1 MTQDGKPVTLARIF
15 RFWTP
20 MAGTWLMMSLEGPFL
35 AAIIA
40 RLDDPKQNLAA
51 FGVAFSVAILI
62 EAPVIMM
69 LSASTALVDGPASF
83 RLLRRFT
90 CLINGALTVIM
101 LAMLLTPLWRI
112 VAASGI
118 GLPPR
123 VVELTQIAL
132 LVLLPWPAAIGYWR
146 FYQGLLIRHGLTRLV
161 AYGTVTRLLTM
172 AITGLILFATTRL
185 PGALIGATALSAG
198 VCVEAVVNRMMVQGL
213 VRAVIGNT
221 DESASARA
229 LTYRRIT
236 AFYTPLALTSLLGL
250 GVHPAVAFF
259 MGHASFA
266 LESLAVLPV
275 VNSLSFLFR
284 SLGLSYQEVA
294 IALIAEDDRNVVP
307 VGRFAALLAVGSS
320 AAMALIAFTPLAWI
334 WFRDVSGLSTELT
347 VFALLPTQIVTV
359 LPALSV
365 LLSVQRAI
373 LVDNRVTAPITWST
387 VVEVGSI
394 VGALVLFI
402 AGMDLV
408 GVTAAAIAFVVGRL
422 GGNLYLVPPCAR
434 ALRR

>member
-132 LVLLPWPAAIGYWR
+132 LVLLPWPAAIGYRR

-161 AYGTVTRLLTM
+161 AYGTV
-172 AITGLILFATTRL
+172 
-185 PGALIGATALSAG
+185 
-198 VCVEAVVNRMMVQGL
+198 
-213 VRAVIGNT
+213 
-221 DESASARA
+221 AR
-229 LTYRRIT
+229 
-236 AFYTPLALTSLLGL
+236 
-250 GVHPAVAFF
+250 
-259 MGHASFA
+259 
-266 LESLAVLPV
+266 
-275 VNSLSFLFR
+275 
-284 SLGLSYQEVA
+284 
-294 IALIAEDDRNVVP
+294 
-307 VGRFAALLAVGSS
+307 
-320 AAMALIAFTPLAWI
+320 
-334 WFRDVSGLSTELT
+334 
-347 VFALLPTQIVTV
+347 
-359 LPALSV
+359 
-365 LLSVQRAI
+365 
-373 LVDNRVTAPITWST
+373 
-387 VVEVGSI
+387 
-394 VGALVLFI
+394 
-402 AGMDLV
+402 
-408 GVTAAAIAFVVGRL
+408 
-422 GGNLYLVPPCAR
+422 
-434 ALRR
+434 